1 MVGKGHVSDFT
12 GNTGFGQSITADAND
27 PKSSGMPMSMDGSVF
42 SSVFPAAAALDHTS
56 PTPVATPDLGF
67 SGPGT
72 SFGALTSPNKH
83 GHPSSMSVAQ
93 LHVKRNIAWSTAT
106 RFLSLNSL
114 TGDELNLA
122 CKHGKPQRKKSREAE
137 EAIDFLLSGNGS
149 FGETDVDWNLIEWY
163 TLEVRNHFLEQI
175 SPAMEQAWSKEIP
188 CSQASDALKETAQ
201 RLAVLQSVYSF
212 FLIEHVLPV
221 LLQKKLLTIRDE
233 SARQTTTNQIRRILS
248 KFQRQLHALY
258 VHALPVDRVTNT
270 MSHVMYEAASNMFQL
285 QVEPEVPISL
295 SPSNQRLGRLSSTE
309 KELMTVLRALQE
321 VGLGDSLAQ
330 RAFAH
335 AMNKLMGDFIVS
347 HWMKVDWE
355 QQSSV
360 THKLRRWINH
370 GFSPFCKSVVACL
383 GESPSNPTN
392 HTDADVPQYLQMAIA
407 RLGRAR
413 IDNLF
418 DYIVQWDVS
427 LGAVLDI
434 KEHITTPEARLYL
447 TNKFSSQVAR
457 RLLHAGA
464 TTTHILDI
472 YISII
477 RAFNELD
484 SKGVLLD
491 RVARPIRRYL
501 RNRDDT
507 ARIIVS
513 SLLFDVEDE
522 NGNENDPGGEIS
534 VEIAKEMNK
543 PITDLDEHDYDMDW
557 DNMAWTPDPID
568 AGPEYKASKTQDVTT
583 ALLSLYDKE
592 EFTSEL
598 KTILGDHLLRNE
610 EESHYEKEERLLELF
625 KHRLGDDK
633 LQACEVMLRDVQTS
647 KSMNKHIHQDVAY
660 SEAVTGHEGIKLN
673 TQILSRFFWPS
684 LRDDNFAIPAP
695 ITELQSQYEKVFES
709 IKDMR
714 KLDWLPALGRVTV
727 ELEFEDRKV
736 EEVVPTWT
744 ASVIYA
750 FNSDDEKESNAKSVE
765 QLREGLGME
774 EALVRNA
781 LVYWVSK
788 QVLQEVAGLPDT
800 FEVMEKL
807 PTATSSGDD
816 GGAQAAQQAAILDAA
831 SGAAGVSAVKSQ
843 ANILEENSE
852 LYRNF
857 ILGMLTN
864 GGNMPVPRI
873 EMMLKMM
880 LPGGFPFGTEEI
892 RGLLEGM
899 EAEGKVAGQGGV
911 WGVKKA

>member
-1 MVGKGHVSDFT
+1 MT
-12 GNTGFGQSITADAND
+12 
-27 PKSSGMPMSMDGSVF
+27 MLMDNSVF
-42 SSVFPAAAALDHTS
+42 SSVFPAAAALHHTT
-56 PTPVATPDLGF
+56 PTPVSTPDLGF
-67 SGPGT
+67 SGAGT

-83 GHPSSMSVAQ
+83 GHSQSMSVAQ
-93 LHVKRNIAWSTAT
+93 LHVKRSIAWSTAT
-106 RFLSLNSL
+106 RFLSLSNL
-114 TGDELNLA
+114 TGDELNSA
-122 CKHGKPQRKKSREAE
+122 CKHGRPQRKISREAE
-137 EAIDFLLSGNGS
+137 EAIDFLLSGNGPY
-149 FGETDVDWNLIEWY
+149 GETDADWNLIEWY
-163 TLEVRNHFLEQI
+163 TLEVRDHFLEQI
-175 SPAMEQAWSKEIP
+175 APAMEQAWSQEIL
-188 CSQASDALKETAQ
+188 CSQALDALKETAQ
-201 RLAVLQSVYSF
+201 RLALLQSVYCF
-212 FLIEHVLPV
+212 FLVEHVLPV
-221 LLQKKLLTIRDE
+221 LLHKKNLTARDE
-233 SARQTTTNQIRRILS
+233 FSRQTTANYIQRILS
-248 KFQRQLHALY
+248 KFQRKLHALY
-258 VHALPVDRVTNT
+258 IHALPVERVTNT
-270 MSHVMYEAASNMFQL
+270 MSHVMFEAASKMFQL
-285 QVEPEVPISL
+285 QMEPEVPASL
-295 SPSNQRLGRLSSTE
+295 SSSNQPLGRLSATE
-309 KELMTVLRALQE
+309 KELMTILDSLQQ
-321 VGLGDSLAQ
+321 VGLGDNLGQ

-335 AMNKLMGDFIVS
+335 AMNKLMGDFIAS

-370 GFSPFCKSVVACL
+370 GFSPFCRSVVTSL
-383 GESPSNPTN
+383 GGTPPNATSL
-392 HTDADVPQYLQMAIA
+392 TDSDVPQYLQMAIA

-413 IDNLF
+413 IENLF

-447 TNKFSSQVAR
+447 TNHFSNQVAR

-464 TTTHILDI
+464 TTTHILNI

-501 RNRDDT
+501 RDRDDT

-513 SLLFDVEDE
+513 SLLFDVEDD
-522 NGNENDPGGEIS
+522 NGNEFEPGGEIS
-534 VEIAKEMNK
+534 VKIAKEMNK
-543 PITDLDEHDYDMDW
+543 PITDLDEHDHDMDW

-568 AGPEYKASKTQDVTT
+568 AGPDYKASKTQDVTT

-592 EFTSEL
+592 EFTNEL

-610 EESHYEKEERLLELF
+610 EESHFEKEERLLELF

-647 KSMNKHIHQDVAY
+647 KSMNKHIHHDPTY
-660 SEAVTGHEGIKLN
+660 TGAETEREGMKLN

-684 LRDDNFAIPAP
+684 LRDDNFVVPDP
-695 ITELQSQYEKVFES
+695 IKALQSQYEKVFES

-727 ELEFEDRKV
+727 ELEFDDRQV

-750 FNSDDEKESNAKSVE
+750 FNSDDDDDGDAGKAKSIT
-765 QLREGLGME
+765 QLCDELEME

-781 LVYWVSK
+781 LVFWVSK
-788 QVLQEVAGLPDT
+788 QVLQETPGLPDT
-800 FEVMEKL
+800 FEVLDTL
-807 PTATSSGDD
+807 PTATSTGDD

-831 SGAAGVSAVKSQ
+831 SGAGGVSAVKSQ
-843 ANILEENSE
+843 ADILEENAE
-852 LYRNF
+852 LYKNF

-880 LPGGFPFGTEEI
+880 LPGGFPFGAEEI
-892 RGLLEGM
+892 RGILEGM
-899 EAEGKVAGQGGV
+899 EMEGQVAGQGDV
-911 WGVKKA
+911 WGVRRD

>member
-1 MVGKGHVSDFT
+1 MMT
-12 GNTGFGQSITADAND
+12 RL
-27 PKSSGMPMSMDGSVF
+27 MDNSVF
-42 SSVFPAAAALDHTS
+42 SSIFPAAAALDHTT

-67 SGPGT
+67 VGAGT
-72 SFGALTSPNKH
+72 SFGGLPSPNRH
-83 GHPSSMSVAQ
+83 GHSQSMSVAQ
-93 LHVKRNIAWSTAT
+93 LHVKRNIAWSAAT
-106 RFLSLNSL
+106 RFLGLSSLV
-114 TGDELNLA
+114 GAELDAA

-137 EAIDFLLSGNGS
+137 EAIDFLLSGNGHH
-149 FGETDVDWNLIEWY
+149 GETDADWDLIEWY
-163 TLEVRNHFLEQI
+163 TLEVRSHFLDQI
-175 SPAMEQAWSKEIP
+175 SPALEQAWSQEIL
-188 CSQASDALKETAQ
+188 CSQALDALKETAQ
-201 RLAVLQSVYSF
+201 RLALLQAVYCF
-212 FLIEHVLPV
+212 FLMEHVLPV
-221 LLQKKLLTIRDE
+221 LLQKKNSTARDE
-233 SARQTTTNQIRRILS
+233 FSRQTTTSHIERILF
-248 KFQRQLHALY
+248 KFQRELHALY
-258 VHALPVDRVTNT
+258 IHALPVERVTST
-270 MSHVMYEAASNMFQL
+270 MSHVMFEAATKMFQL
-285 QVEPEVPISL
+285 QMEPEVTESL
-295 SPSNQRLGRLSSTE
+295 SSSNQRLGRLSATQ
-309 KELMTVLRALQE
+309 KELMTILESLQQ
-321 VGLGDSLAQ
+321 VGLGDNLGQ

-370 GFSPFCKSVVACL
+370 GFSPFCRSVVTCL
-383 GESPSNPTN
+383 GGKPPDATN
-392 HTDADVPQYLQMAIA
+392 LTDPDVPQYLQMAIA

-413 IDNLF
+413 IENLF

-447 TNKFSSQVAR
+447 TKHFSNQVAR

-464 TTTHILDI
+464 TTTQILNI
-472 YISII
+472 YIFII

-501 RNRDDT
+501 RERDDT
-507 ARIIVS
+507 ARIVVS
-513 SLLFDVEDE
+513 SLLFDIEDD
-522 NGNENDPGGEIS
+522 NGNQIDAGGEIS

-557 DNMAWTPDPID
+557 DNMGWTPDPID
-568 AGPEYKASKTQDVTT
+568 AGPDYKASKTQDVTT

-592 EFTSEL
+592 EFTNEL

-610 EESHYEKEERLLELF
+610 ADSYFEKEERLLELF

-633 LQACEVMLRDVQTS
+633 LQACEVMLRDVQIS
-647 KSMNKHIHQDVAY
+647 RSMNKHIHQDSTY
-660 SEAVTGHEGIKLN
+660 NEGKTEREGIKLN

-684 LRDDNFAIPAP
+684 LRDDNFVVPAP
-695 ITELQSQYEKVFES
+695 IKALQSQYEKVFEAA
-709 IKDMR
+709 KDMR

-727 ELEFEDRKV
+727 ELEFDDRQI

-744 ASVIYA
+744 ASVVYA
-750 FNSDDEKESNAKSVE
+750 FDSEGGDEGKTKSIE
-765 QLREGLGME
+765 QLCEELEME

-781 LVYWVSK
+781 LVFWVGK
-788 QVLQEVAGLPDT
+788 QVLQEVRGLPDS
-800 FEVMEKL
+800 FEVLEIL
-807 PTATSSGDD
+807 PAATSTGDD

-843 ANILEENSE
+843 ADILDENAE
-852 LYRNF
+852 LYKNF

-864 GGNMPVPRI
+864 GGNMAIPRI

-880 LPGGFPFGTEEI
+880 LPGGFPFGAEEI
-892 RGLLEGM
+892 RGVLEEM
-899 EAEGKVAGQGGV
+899 EAEGKVAGQGDAWRV
-911 WGVKKA
+911 IQD